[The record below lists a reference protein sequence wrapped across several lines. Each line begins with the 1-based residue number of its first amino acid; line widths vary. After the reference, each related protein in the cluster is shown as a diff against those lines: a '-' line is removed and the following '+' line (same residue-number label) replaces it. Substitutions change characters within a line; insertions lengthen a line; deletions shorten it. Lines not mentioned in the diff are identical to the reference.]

1 MSACPR
7 LTQSEKNRTI
17 LKDDGS
23 GVRTVGD
30 VVKKMRAGL
39 AARGGS
45 ACTRRRRRR
54 RVGGGKGMAACI
66 LVLAGI
72 LTLGT
77 TYASYA
83 VAAKAFQE
91 AGVTRKQLD
100 GAYDTVTALHENH
113 CGTPARMAATAAAKD
128 ANLMLNDCE
137 DYARAIGGLVESTGK
152 LVRDAPTYLRFA
164 QQGWTTA
171 VAAATLI
178 CGACMGRSGGGR
190 RRRTRRRK
198 IGRRRRRRRRRRR

>member
-30 VVKKMRAGL
+30 VIKKMRAGL

-45 ACTRRRRRR
+45 ARTRRR
-54 RVGGGKGMAACI
+54 RVGGGKAMAACI

-72 LTLGT
+72 LVLGT
-77 TYASYA
+77 TYASYR

-100 GAYDTVTALHENH
+100 DAYGTVTALHENH
-113 CGTPARMAATAAAKD
+113 CGTPARMALTAAAKD
-128 ANLMLNDCE
+128 AGAVGMDCE
-137 DYARAIGGLVESTGK
+137 DYAAQVGRLVESTGK
-152 LVRDAPTYLRFA
+152 LVRDAPTYLQFA